1 MTGPGN
7 RREPLEI
14 RAGPEAGGTAPV
26 PGGRT
31 PAMLELADIRKSFRL
46 GPVEVEVLRGIDLRV
61 EPGDL
66 MSIMGPSGSGKST
79 LMNILGLLGRPTSG
93 SYRLNGRDVATMND
107 RELSTFRNENIGFV
121 FQSFNLLGHLT
132 ALENVALPLVYRGS
146 SRRAARRRAVDILEK
161 VAMADRLDHRPDQ
174 LSGGQKQRVAIARAL
189 VGTPSVVLA
198 DEPTGAL
205 DSDTAEEVMQLL
217 IHLNREERV
226 AVVIITHDPTVSLQ
240 CRRRAL
246 IRDGSLLEEA
256 AEAREA
262 GAA

>member
-1 MTGPGN
+1 
-7 RREPLEI
+7 
-14 RAGPEAGGTAPV
+14 
-26 PGGRT
+26 
-31 PAMLELADIRKSFRL
+31 MLELVDIRKTFQL
-46 GPVEVEVLRGIDLRV
+46 GPVEVEVLKGIDLRV
-61 EPGDL
+61 EAGDL

-93 SYRLNGRDVATMND
+93 SYRLNGRDVSTMND
-107 RELSTFRNENIGFV
+107 RELSAFRNEHIGFV

-132 ALENVALPLVYRGS
+132 ALENAALPLVYRGAG
-146 SRRAARRRAVDILEK
+146 RRETRRRARDILEK
-161 VAMADRLDHRPDQ
+161 VGMSDRLDHRPDQ

-189 VGTPSVVLA
+189 AGTPSAVLA

-217 IHLNREERV
+217 IRLNREERV
-226 AVVIITHDPTVSLQ
+226 AVVIITHDAAVSRQ

-246 IRDGSLLEEA
+246 IRDGELLEDVRKTGES
-256 AEAREA
+256 